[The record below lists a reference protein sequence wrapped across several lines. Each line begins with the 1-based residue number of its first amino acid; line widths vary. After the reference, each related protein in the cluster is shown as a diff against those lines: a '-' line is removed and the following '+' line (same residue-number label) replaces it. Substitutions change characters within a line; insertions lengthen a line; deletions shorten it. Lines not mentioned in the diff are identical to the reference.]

1 MVDPTQLPSSE
12 HIEQSR
18 GVFAVIGYVLGVF
31 GVGWAAHA
39 YTKKQMKDLVA
50 EVVAE
55 SIPKAVNSTVQ
66 DKITPINVVLASL
79 QGVPSSINALQA
91 AVDDLEE
98 RCDEVHRKEFITK
111 SEIKDLQAQC
121 VLHIWDRL
129 MLDLE
134 KRDRARDQQIHDK
147 ISTICSALSG
157 VQYELRQLHETKFKD
172 DHRIGPIDNRDKR
185 P

>member
-18 GVFAVIGYVLGVF
+18 GVLHVLGYIA
-31 GVGWAAHA
+31 GLLGIGWAAHA
-39 YTKKQMKDLVA
+39 YTKKQMKEVVA

-79 QGVPSSINALQA
+79 QGVPSSLNALQST
-91 AVDDLEE
+91 VDDLEE
-98 RCDEVHRKEFITK
+98 RCDEMHRKEFLTK
-111 SEIKDLQAQC
+111 AEAKDIQAQC
-121 VLHIWDRL
+121 VLHIWDKL

-134 KRDRARDQQIHDK
+134 KRDRARDQQIHEK
-147 ISTICSALSG
+147 ISTICTALSG
-157 VQYELRQLHETKFKD
+157 VQYELKQLHEAKFMAE
-172 DHRIGPIDNRDKR
+172 HNTHPVNGGNR